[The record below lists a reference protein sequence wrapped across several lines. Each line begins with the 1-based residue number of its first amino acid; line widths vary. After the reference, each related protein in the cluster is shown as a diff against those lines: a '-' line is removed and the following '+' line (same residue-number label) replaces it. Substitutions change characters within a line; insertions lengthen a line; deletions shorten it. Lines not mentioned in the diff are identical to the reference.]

1 MKKFGFTLSEIII
14 TLTVIGVLASITAP
28 LLSNIIPDKDKVKVL
43 KVYKTLT
50 DINTQLLEDRGAYFP
65 SEICTGLGCTE
76 EVSSPDLKISNDKA
90 YLNSA
95 KYLSLLTDKLE
106 LEEPVKINSS
116 DESVTF
122 TTVDGIQWTLET
134 DGPSNGKIEYELTV
148 DLDLS
153 NSSSVSFSSSNQ
165 TNIDSFIFNID
176 TNGKVTGQD
185 QLTRAYLANPHKM
198 NDKKNDYVTAKSNL
212 PNKQQKPRT

>member
-65 SEICTGLGCTE
+65 NGICTGLGCTE
-76 EVSSPDLKISNDKA
+76 EVSSPDLMISGDKA
-90 YLNSA
+90 YEDSA

-106 LEEPVKINSS
+106 LEEPVKIEDS
-116 DESVTF
+116 DKSVTF
-122 TTVDGIQWTLET
+122 TTVDGIQWALET
-134 DGPSNGKIEYELTV
+134 DGPSNGEIEYELVV

-153 NSSSVSFSSSNQ
+153 NSSSVSFSSSDQ

-212 PNKQQKPRT
+212 PKKQQKPRT

>member
-65 SEICTGLGCTE
+65 DGKCTGLGCTE
-76 EVSSPDLKISNDKA
+76 EVSSLDLKISEKKA
-90 YLNSA
+90 YKDSA

-106 LEEPVKINSS
+106 LEEPVEIDDS

-122 TTVDGIQWTLET
+122 TTVDGIQWTLKT
-134 DGPSNGKIEYELTV
+134 DGPSNGKIDYELVV
-148 DLDLS
+148 DFLS

-198 NDKKNDYVTAKSNL
+198 NDKKNDYATAKSNL